1 MNFILAMCVCDQLC
15 PDLCDSL
22 DCSPPGSSVYGVPGN
37 IGVGSH
43 FLLQDYSWPGDQTH
57 VSWISCT
64 GRWILSLQHPGSPD
78 TYIKLCKRYWY
89 FLHITDEEIE
99 SKVLTLP
106 EIHASHIKIHLL
118 KDIWAPSSHK
128 YAVLALSVL

>member
-43 FLLQDYSWPGDQTH
+43 FLLQEIIPDLGIKPMSLESPALAGEFFHCNTLEAQ
-57 VSWISCT
+57 
-64 GRWILSLQHPGSPD
+64 IL
-78 TYIKLCKRYWY
+78 T
-89 FLHITDEEIE
+89 
-99 SKVLTLP
+99 
-106 EIHASHIKIHLL
+106 
-118 KDIWAPSSHK
+118 
-128 YAVLALSVL
+128 